1 MNSSAPPLNGSTLP
15 AQGFIDPQKID
26 WNLLKSFAAV
36 ADLGSLT
43 RAAAI
48 LGISQPTI
56 SRHIAELEQLV
67 GASLFERGARGL
79 SLTQAGAALVEPSR
93 RMLAAAQAISIAAA
107 GQNQEAAGTVRI
119 TASEITSA
127 YILPPILARLR
138 ERHPAI
144 QIELLASNRV
154 DNLLTRDADIAIR
167 HVQPDQGG
175 LIARKIGGFPIGFYA
190 HRDYL
195 HVPRRRAAEGAGEV
209 ERHDWIGLDQ
219 SNRVIEGFRQAG
231 YDVDKSFFAFRCDND
246 IVGWQAVLAGLGVG
260 VSAHVIARQF
270 PQLVRVLEQ
279 QPLPDMQVWITAH
292 RELRDTARIR
302 AVFDFLVEALLALNA
317 QAS

>member
-1 MNSSAPPLNGSTLP
+1 MNTSTSPNNGPALP

-26 WNLLKSFAAV
+26 WNLVKSFSMV
-36 ADLGSLT
+36 AHLGSLT
-43 RAAAI
+43 RAAAA

-56 SRHIAELEQLV
+56 SRQIAELEQLV

-93 RMLAAAQAISIAAA
+93 RMLAAAQAVSVAAA

-127 YILPPILARLR
+127 YILPPLLAAMR

-144 QIELLASNRV
+144 QIELVASNQV
-154 DNLLTRDADIAIR
+154 DNLLARDADIAIR
-167 HVQPDQGG
+167 HVQPEQGA

-195 HVPRRRAAEGAGEV
+195 HIPQRRAAEGISEL
-209 ERHDWIGLDQ
+209 EQYDWVGLDQ
-219 SNRVIEGFRQAG
+219 SVRVIEGFRQAG
-231 YDVDKSFFAFRCDND
+231 HIVDKTFFAFRCDND

-260 VSAHVIARQF
+260 ISAHVIARQF
-270 PQLVRVLEQ
+270 PQLVRVLEH
-279 QPLPDMQVWITAH
+279 QPLPDLPVWITAH
-292 RELRDTARIR
+292 RELRDTMRIR
-302 AVFDFLVEALLALNA
+302 AVFDFLVDGLLALRERA
-317 QAS
+317 A

>member
-1 MNSSAPPLNGSTLP
+1 MNSSTPSPNDPALP
-15 AQGFIDPQKID
+15 AQGFIDPQRID
-26 WNLLKSFAAV
+26 WNLVKSFSVV

-43 RAAAI
+43 RAAAV

-56 SRHIAELEQLV
+56 SRQITELEQLV

-93 RMLAAAQAISIAAA
+93 RMLAAAQAVSVAAA

-119 TASEITSA
+119 TASEVMSA
-127 YILPPILARLR
+127 YILPPLLAGLR

-144 QIELLASNRV
+144 QIELVASNQV
-154 DNLLTRDADIAIR
+154 DNLLAREADIAIR
-167 HVQPDQGG
+167 HVQPEQGA
-175 LIARKIGGFPIGFYA
+175 LIARKIGAFPIGFYA

-195 HVPRRRAAEGAGEV
+195 HVPERRAAEGAGEL
-209 ERHDWIGLDQ
+209 ERYDWIGLDQ
-219 SNRVIEGFRQAG
+219 SSRVIDGFRQAG
-231 YDVDKSFFAFRCDND
+231 YVVDKTFFVFRCDSD

-260 VSAHVIARQF
+260 ISAHVIARQF
-270 PQLVRVLEQ
+270 PQLVRVLEK
-279 QPLPDMQVWITAH
+279 QPLPDLPVWITAH

-302 AVFDFLVEALLALNA
+302 AVFDFLVEKLLALHEGA
-317 QAS
+317 R